1 MRETIMMTSMQR
13 REVLEWY
20 FALCFVSSE
29 FIAFHDY
36 ELDAGIYVWKEHLK
50 EVFFECYN

>member
-1 MRETIMMTSMQR
+1 MMTSMQR